1 MYIPYDTE
9 ATPQSLPLGGAG
21 AMRVTILR
29 NARAWMSGLLAVSD
43 LAALAWAGL
52 LAYAIRGLF
61 GGLDGALYLR
71 FWILPPVFVLVYW
84 LRGLYPAIGLGAV
97 EEFRRLTITTS
108 FVFVTIAAFSFIDQT
123 PPVYSRLVFALA
135 WMLALALV
143 PLGRAITRAVFA
155 RLRLWG
161 EPVAVVGPQEKA
173 WEVARALGRNP
184 KIGLLPALVCSQGG
198 CPAIQGRDALR
209 LPDQGRSEK
218 CRQCPASL
226 ARVSLVIYSNYDE
239 LGALRDKYRDT
250 YERVIM
256 INQVDYGRRL
266 KSASVCEFGGLTGL
280 ELHQNLLDRW
290 AQWEKRVIDRVVAGA
305 GLVLLSPLFAMVA
318 ALIFVDDP
326 GRIFY
331 RQLRVGKGGR
341 YFKLYKFRT
350 MHLNADEVLRQ
361 YLAKDPA
368 LQAEWDQYQKL
379 KNDPRITRVGRV
391 LRRFSIDELPQLWN
405 VFKGDMSL
413 VGPRPIMINQIELYG
428 RPYEHYVRV
437 TPGITG
443 LWQISGR
450 NQTTFAYRA
459 EMDVYY
465 VMSWSIWMDIYILA
479 RTIWVVFRHQG
490 AA

>member
-1 MYIPYDTE
+1 
-9 ATPQSLPLGGAG
+9 
-21 AMRVTILR
+21 
-29 NARAWMSGLLAVSD
+29 
-43 LAALAWAGL
+43 
-52 LAYAIRGLF
+52 
-61 GGLDGALYLR
+61 
-71 FWILPPVFVLVYW
+71 
-84 LRGLYPAIGLGAV
+84 
-97 EEFRRLTITTS
+97 
-108 FVFVTIAAFSFIDQT
+108 
-123 PPVYSRLVFALA
+123 
-135 WMLALALV
+135 
-143 PLGRAITRAVFA
+143 
-155 RLRLWG
+155 
-161 EPVAVVGPQEKA
+161 
-173 WEVARALGRNP
+173 
-184 KIGLLPALVCSQGG
+184 
-198 CPAIQGRDALR
+198 
-209 LPDQGRSEK
+209 
-218 CRQCPASL
+218 
-226 ARVSLVIYSNYDE
+226 
-239 LGALRDKYRDT
+239 
-250 YERVIM
+250 
-256 INQVDYGRRL
+256 
-266 KSASVCEFGGLTGL
+266 
-280 ELHQNLLDRW
+280 
-290 AQWEKRVIDRVVAGA
+290 
-305 GLVLLSPLFAMVA
+305 
-318 ALIFVDDP
+318 
-326 GRIFY
+326 
-331 RQLRVGKGGR
+331 
-341 YFKLYKFRT
+341 